1 MAETTEVFEMITRTR
16 PDDGA
21 LDRQHHRQQR
31 RRRNERAVVFAL
43 AAVLVAGSAVGII
56 AARQT
61 AQPASSPTPT
71 VATST
76 GPFLEGLDASTGA
89 VVATL
94 ATDVAPYRS
103 DVSPDGTLIA
113 FVKPADFGHGQIFV
127 MRLDGTHERQ
137 LTGLQGQRGCG
148 CGAIDPA
155 WSPDGTTIAY
165 SGMNLRGGRDIY
177 LVNVTDGSIEQ
188 VTHSP
193 LAGES
198 EPTWSPDGRSIAFER
213 GVPRHGCCGSETTGS
228 IVVMRL
234 GNGRTGVIARMD
246 DAGAPSWSPVGRW
259 IVFNGAGGTSG
270 TNGLWLVRPDGT
282 QLHPLLRETEDDTTP
297 AWSPDGSR
305 IAFDRGQSVAI
316 MDVASGAVRNVG
328 PITDPA
334 WSADG
339 RTLYG
344 WHT

>member
-1 MAETTEVFEMITRTR
+1 MAETKEVFEMITRTR

-43 AAVLVAGSAVGII
+43 AAVLVAGSAVGIV
-56 AARQT
+56 AARRT
-61 AQPASSPTPT
+61 ARPATSPTPT
-71 VATST
+71 LATST
-76 GPFLEGLDASTGA
+76 RPFLEGLDASTGA

-103 DVSPDGTLIA
+103 DVSPDGALIA

-127 MRLDGTHERQ
+127 MRLDGTHARQ

-155 WSPDGTTIAY
+155 WSPDGRTIAY
-165 SGMNLRGGRDIY
+165 AGMNLRGGRDIY
-177 LVNVTDGSIEQ
+177 LVDVATGSIEKL
-188 VTHSP
+188 THSP

-198 EPTWSPDGRSIAFER
+198 KPTWSPDGRSIAFEQ
-213 GVPRHGCCGSETTGS
+213 GMPRRGCCGSQTTGS
-228 IVVMRL
+228 IVVMDLRD
-234 GNGRTGVIARMD
+234 GHTSRIVTMR
-246 DAGAPSWSPVGRW
+246 DAAAPSWSPDGRW
-259 IVFNGAGGTSG
+259 IVFNAIEEGRG
-270 TNGLWLVRPDGT
+270 TNSLWLTRPDGARI
-282 QLHPLLRETEDDTTP
+282 HPLVTEQDEDRAP
-297 AWSPDGSR
+297 VWAPDGSM
-305 IAFDRGQSVAI
+305 IAFDRGQTVAI
-316 MDVASGAVRNVG
+316 VDVASGAVRTVG
-328 PITDPA
+328 PIMDPS
-334 WSADG
+334 WSRDG